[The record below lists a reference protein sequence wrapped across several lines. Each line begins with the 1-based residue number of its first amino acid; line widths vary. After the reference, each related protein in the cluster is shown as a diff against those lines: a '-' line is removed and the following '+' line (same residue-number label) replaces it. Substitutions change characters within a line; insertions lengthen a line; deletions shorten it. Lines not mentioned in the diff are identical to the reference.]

1 MQEERDRLGMNH
13 DLGSAALPP
22 ISGKNPKTAK
32 VKKHLENNPIDPHGV
47 QKKRS
52 QMNILS
58 TSGYRIMNMDGR
70 HKDITADG
78 LNSEYQQSRQSFF
91 EKGSVNESDEDLI
104 DKFLS
109 N

>member
-1 MQEERDRLGMNH
+1 MKNRGEGGDPTDPLGV
-13 DLGSAALPP
+13 G
-22 ISGKNPKTAK
+22 
-32 VKKHLENNPIDPHGV
+32 
-47 QKKRS
+47 KKRS

-70 HKDITADG
+70 KELNDNV
-78 LNSEYQQSRQSFF
+78 LNSEYQLSKQSFF
-91 EKGSVNESDEDLI
+91 EKGSVDASEADLI